1 MKFQCFLFYLFQ
13 MINLKVQKIAFF
25 LFFEI
30 IKLKNRRK
38 LMDTN
43 TPASSGILKEIRE
56 LYMLAL
62 EKGNFSVALKA
73 QEILGRELGFTQP
86 KSEKEKIDLND
97 LSDDDIS
104 NLIMILEAKL
114 KLDHPGHA
122 E

>member
-1 MKFQCFLFYLFQ
+1 
-13 MINLKVQKIAFF
+13 
-25 LFFEI
+25 
-30 IKLKNRRK
+30 
-38 LMDTN
+38 MDTN

-86 KSEKEKIDLND
+86 KPQKEKIDLND